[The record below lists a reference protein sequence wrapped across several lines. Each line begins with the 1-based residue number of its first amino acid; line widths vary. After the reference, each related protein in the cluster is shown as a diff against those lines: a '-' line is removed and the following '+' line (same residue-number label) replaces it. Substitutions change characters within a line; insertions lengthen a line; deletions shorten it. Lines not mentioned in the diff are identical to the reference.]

1 MQYHLNLDLL
11 ATIFPGFCIKW
22 CFVEII
28 LGPKMLTIHWNALYK
43 LRNMMNSILGIS
55 ILSISVLC
63 LNVRTKHITGKTP
76 TNAKMQKSHKI
87 WVKNFHI

>member
-1 MQYHLNLDLL
+1 MQYHLNLGLL
-11 ATIFPGFCIKW
+11 ATIFPGFCTKW

-28 LGPKMLTIHWNALYK
+28 LGPKMLTIRWNALYK

-55 ILSISVLC
+55 ILNISVLC

-76 TNAKMQKSHKI
+76 TNAKMQ
-87 WVKNFHI
+87 

>member
-11 ATIFPGFCIKW
+11 ATIFPGFSTKW
-22 CFVEII
+22 GFVEII
-28 LGPKMLTIHWNALYK
+28 LGPKMLTIHWKELYK
-43 LRNMMNSILGIS
+43 LRNMMNGILSIS
-55 ILSISVLC
+55 IYNISVLC

-76 TNAKMQKSHKI
+76 TNAKMQQTHKI